1 MAEESTVTTT
11 STPQAVVVPPGEGE
25 AIPVPNAVLTLKAAT
40 DAISVF
46 ESERRGDDVGPPL
59 HRHAT
64 WTDLF
69 YVFDGEFTF
78 QFGETLTAAPRGTF
92 VLVPPG
98 VAHTFRNA
106 LPTPSRMLVLTL
118 PGGFEGYFA
127 DVNALAARVPG
138 PQAYQDPTIAQK
150 WDMEVVGP
158 PLRG

>member
-1 MAEESTVTTT
+1 MVEGTDAT
-11 STPQAVVVPPGEGE
+11 SDPIPRALVVPPGAGTP
-25 AIPVPNAVLTLKAAT
+25 IPVPNAVLTLKAAT
-40 DAISVF
+40 AALSVF
-46 ESERRGDDVGPPL
+46 ESARQGDDVGPPL
-59 HRHAT
+59 HTHRG

-69 YVFDGEFTF
+69 YVLEDAFTF
-78 QFGETLTAAPRGTF
+78 QLDGDLVEAPPGTL

-106 LPTPSRMLVLTL
+106 RSDPSRMLVLTL

-138 PQAYQDPTIAQK
+138 PAAYQDPAIAAR
-150 WDMEVVGP
+150 WDMRVVGP